1 METKFVIMKKGLVMD
16 EKFFNSEA
24 QARNYI
30 VFKYPKR
37 KWKNPSEREYIC
49 RNYGTKLTIVELH
62 NGNHNSQ
69 TS

>member
-30 VFKYPKR
+30 AFKYPKR
-37 KWKNPSEREYIC
+37 RWKKPSEREYIC
-49 RNYGTKLTIVELH
+49 SNHGTKLKIVELY
-62 NGNHNSQ
+62 NGNNNSQ